1 MVKKTIKMKQI
12 HLFRI
17 LLIFVSALIISL
29 NLVNFAGCFGCPYS
43 FTGSSV
49 PPHLKT
55 IAIPFSED
63 RSGSGDPDL
72 RDLLTSELTKK
83 FIDDNSFRITERSY
97 ADALLESYIASI
109 NDAPAVVSSGENIET
124 RRITV
129 GVFVT
134 YKDLVQKK
142 VIYEKQFSDF
152 GDYPAGAGIEGRKE
166 AIRLAVNKITDAI
179 LLDTVSG
186 W

>member
-1 MVKKTIKMKQI
+1 MTTKSLKKKQNPG
-12 HLFRI
+12 FRI
-17 LLIFVSALIISL
+17 LLIPVTALLFSL
-29 NLVNFAGCFGCPYS
+29 FLLNFTGCFGCPYS

-72 RDLLTSELTKK
+72 RELLTSDLTKK

-97 ADALLESYIASI
+97 ADALLESYISAI
-109 NDAPAVVSSGENIET
+109 NDAPAVISSGENIET

-129 GVFVT
+129 GINVT

-142 VIYEKQFSDF
+142 VIFEKQFSDF
-152 GDYPAGAGIEGRKE
+152 GDYAAGAGIEGRKE
-166 AIRLAVNKITDAI
+166 AIRTAINKITDSI